1 MSKKTI
7 KITTS
12 RIYTRTAVVEIPY
25 PNGNDGYPMA
35 LDEVED
41 YLYDNEELY
50 REKIDNA
57 LSEAELEGDPQFDS
71 TRYDVEEKVTL
82 TKKLYGGTL

>member
-12 RIYTRTAVVEIPY
+12 RIYTRTVVVEIPY

-35 LDEVED
+35 FEVED

-50 REKIDNA
+50 REKIENA
-57 LSEAELEGDPQFDS
+57 LSEAPLEGDPQFDS